1 MTKGRTK
8 AKMENTLVFYHA
20 EEQVE
25 GALARAEPEEDTGHT
40 QNAPSLA
47 GKERRASPGGQTPVA
62 AD

>member
-1 MTKGRTK
+1 MYKGTEFQRRKEARMTKGRTK

-40 QNAPSLA
+40 
-47 GKERRASPGGQTPVA
+47 
-62 AD
+62 